1 MVRRCQLE
9 RQNVTLS
16 LSRDLLKQA
25 KHLAIEKGTSLS
37 GLLSHCLE
45 DLVKKE
51 AGYDEAASRIAA
63 RLGKGLDLGTGGTCT
78 WTRDSLHER

>member
-1 MVRRCQLE
+1 ME
-9 RQNVTLS
+9 RQNITLS
-16 LSRDLLKQA
+16 LSRDLLKHA

-37 GLLSHCLE
+37 GLLSRYLE

-51 AGYDEAASRIAA
+51 AGYEEAVSRIAA
-63 RLGKGLDLGTGGTCT
+63 RLAKGLNLGTRGVCA